1 MHIPLFSQPH
11 PASDY
16 ETAVSR
22 YHALHN
28 RHTPEPLNPLSRDIL
43 LTHGGM
49 VEKAIVLFHGLTSSP
64 RQFAQLGELLHQ
76 HGFNVLIPRVPFHG
90 HADTM
95 TTALSQLKA
104 TQVAAL
110 ANEAVDIAQGLGRRV
125 FAMGLSM
132 GGVMT
137 GWVTQFRADVEATA
151 LISPV
156 FGLHVVPATQ
166 TRLLTEATLRLP
178 NRFMW
183 WDPEMENRGPGAK
196 HAYPRFPTHALA
208 QVLRLGF
215 AVQDGVRRGETAV
228 RRILFIT
235 NPNDEAVSSPMIAQ
249 VRHRW
254 AQQPGVVVQSY
265 VFDKALALNH
275 DLIEPEH
282 PQQNVTAVYPILLD
296 LIANLTR

>member
-1 MHIPLFSQPH
+1 MSFRLFSRPQP
-11 PASDY
+11 ATDY
-16 ETAVSR
+16 QTAVSR

-43 LTHGGM
+43 LTHGNK

-64 RQFAQLGELLHQ
+64 RQFAQLGDLLHQ

-95 TTALSQLKA
+95 TTALSQLTA
-104 TQVAAL
+104 AQVAAL
-110 ANEAVDIAQGLGRRV
+110 ANEAIDIAQGLGRRV

-156 FGLHVVPATQ
+156 FGLHVVPAAQ

-183 WDPEMENRGPGAK
+183 WDPAMENRGPGAK

-215 AVQDGVRRGETAV
+215 AVQDGAKRSGTAV

-235 NPNDEAVSSPMIAQ
+235 NPNDEAVNAPLIEQM
-249 VRHRW
+249 RHRW
-254 AQQPGVVVQSY
+254 AQQPGVAVQSY
-265 VFDKALALNH
+265 AFDKALALNH

-282 PQQNVTAVYPILLD
+282 PQQNITAVYPILLD
-296 LIANLTR
+296 LVANLTR